1 MYSCKY
7 NRWKIIKVKF
17 TKLSGRIS
25 EVNVN
30 KNFLYTSI
38 TSIEPGFPQDYECNN
53 FLSAWHFTLYRRGG
67 LN

>member
-30 KNFLYTSI
+30 KNDISVLTKYIEIQNLSSRLRVQQFLK
-38 TSIEPGFPQDYECNN
+38 CM
-53 FLSAWHFTLYRRGG
+53 ALYII
-67 LN
+67 